1 MGFLHRSTGTG
12 HVLRNRSAN
21 WGRVIRH
28 LPGVLIVLFSAVLYQ
43 PSQGNGAPGER
54 PLRLGHGVT
63 TDRIGDHA
71 AYLEVRR
78 ASVDLRTARDMFTRG
93 LFMAV
98 PDPDFSFGLT
108 HSGFWLTSLL
118 RNEGSVAEEWVLDAG
133 RPYLRKLEVW
143 LEVIG
148 QTRKILDEDDETP
161 FYDRAVLSRHLVS
174 EAFSLG
180 PGEAIRLWLYAEFDG
195 PATLPLS
202 IYPSSR
208 AAEVNLAREIPLAI
222 FYAAA
227 LVLLVFIL
235 TFAVALRSKVAA
247 LYAGFFLSVMA
258 YNAQLDG
265 TLFAHV
271 WPALPEWNAVASHV
285 IGLVAVCF
293 ALLMAREFIKTGKRH
308 AILNGSIMVLLAVAI
323 CYMPAP
329 IFLPLVTVKSYAG
342 LIVLGFLVL
351 QMAAS
356 LAAVRDRI
364 PGGAFYLLGSL
375 VLFGYVGAFTVLSQ
389 MESLLPPGQK
399 EAVLRYGQLLDGF
412 VFSLAVARQTWVLRR
427 RERQSRDLAVQRS
440 LELDTTRHDIRQP
453 LLSLQIAVERMSD
466 DPGMGGAET
475 RVQLSETLAYLQ
487 QLVDVRRPAL
497 DEPAA
502 EKRGSPD
509 DAISNEEFPLS
520 APIENAVFMFTDEA
534 TSHGID
540 LRAVKTSLRVHA
552 DPVDLLRVLTNLV
565 SNAIMHSGSDR
576 ILIGVRRRLDGVAID
591 VVDRGKG
598 ILDQGEADPDAA
610 VQRRR
615 GEGLG
620 LEAVSRICAKNG
632 WAFSQIAT
640 NRRGSHFRISGL
652 KPSILGQPVE

>member
-1 MGFLHRSTGTG
+1 MRFPQLPTNTG
-12 HVLRNRSAN
+12 HLVRGGSTACIGAARRPLSVVALLFA
-21 WGRVIRH
+21 IILCQ
-28 LPGVLIVLFSAVLYQ
+28 LP
-43 PSQGNGAPGER
+43 QGICAPGDQ
-54 PLRLGHGVT
+54 PLPLSHGIT
-63 TDRIGDHA
+63 ADHIGNHL
-71 AYLEVRR
+71 AYVEVPRS
-78 ASVDLRTARDMFTRG
+78 SVGLQAARDMFTRG

-98 PDPDFSFGLT
+98 PDPDLSFGLT

-143 LEVIG
+143 LEVSG

-265 TLFAHV
+265 TLFAHI

-329 IFLPLVTVKSYAG
+329 IFLPLATVKSYAG

-389 MESLLPPGQK
+389 MDSLLPPGQK

-427 RERQSRDLAVQRS
+427 RERQSSDLAVQRS

-466 DPGMGGAET
+466 DPGMAGAET

-502 EKRGSPD
+502 EKSGSPD
-509 DAISNEEFPLS
+509 DAISDEEFPLF

-540 LRAVKTSLRVHA
+540 LRAVKTSLRVQA

-576 ILIGVRRRLDGVAID
+576 ILIGVRRRFDGAAID

-598 ILDQGEADPDAA
+598 ILDHGEADFGVA

-632 WAFSQIAT
+632 WTISRIAT
-640 NRRGSHFRISGL
+640 NRRGTHFRISGL
-652 KPSILGQPVE
+652 KPLIIGQPAE